1 MAART
6 GSKRQECVV
15 CDSDGAALCRAC
27 QSDYDRAIK
36 ADDGTVMAVIRWSAN
51 RARADERK
59 RAQKVVDRAVQR
71 WGAAVE
77 LKNSFEAVLNAHIGE
92 KLTRLD
98 AALKAVRSIE
108 SHGKRKN

>member
-1 MAART
+1 MKQKPKTQRA
-6 GSKRQECVV
+6 CIV
-15 CDSDGAALCRAC
+15 CDGHGPSLCRAC
-27 QSDYDRAIK
+27 KRDYDRAIK

-59 RAQKVVDRAVQR
+59 RAQKIVATAVQK

-77 LKNSFEAVLNAHIGE
+77 LKNSFETVLNAHIGE

>member
-15 CDSDGAALCRAC
+15 CDSDGVALCSKC
-27 QSDYDRAIK
+27 QRDYDKSEAL
-36 ADDGTVMAVIRWSAN
+36 DGTIMAIISWSAN
-51 RARADERK
+51 RARAAEQK
-59 RAQKVVDRAVQR
+59 RAQKVVALAVQK

-98 AALKAVRSIE
+98 AALKVVRGIE
-108 SHGKRKN
+108 NQGKRKS